1 MPPHELPNLLR
12 LKAEKGTNRRGQA
25 EKFCQVD
32 PVGSGGKLEV
42 AAERTVL
49 YCTLVLWLKAEKG
62 TNRRGQALPSRKVL
76 FFVRSIL

>member
-42 AAERTVL
+42 AAERT
-49 YCTLVLWLKAEKG
+49 LVPEEQERVSGASDQVPEA
-62 TNRRGQALPSRKVL
+62 TRGR
-76 FFVRSIL
+76 